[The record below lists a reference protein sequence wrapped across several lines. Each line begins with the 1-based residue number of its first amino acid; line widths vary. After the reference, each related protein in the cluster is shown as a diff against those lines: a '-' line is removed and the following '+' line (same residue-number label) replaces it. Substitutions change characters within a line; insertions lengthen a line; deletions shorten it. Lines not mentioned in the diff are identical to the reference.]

1 MSDNTGFSLLEV
13 LIAIVL
19 LAIVV
24 AVCVPYLKVDLA
36 SSDPAGRASA
46 FHLRVADAIANE
58 HGPDLHLISLEQY
71 RSLAS
76 LNGWACER
84 VEQDSM
90 LTDEPESAGFWVKI
104 SDGDSNGLY
113 WAVSEEEQGR

>member
-1 MSDNTGFSLLEV
+1 MNARSGFSLLEV

-24 AVCVPYLKVDLA
+24 AVCVPYLKVNQA

-58 HGPDLHLISLEQY
+58 HGPGLHLISLEQY
-71 RSLAS
+71 SSLAS

-84 VEQDSM
+84 LEQDSM
-90 LTDEPESAGFWVKI
+90 LTDEPESAGYWVKI
-104 SDGDSNGLY
+104 SDGELSALY
-113 WAVSEEEQGR
+113 WAVLEEGHSP

>member
-1 MSDNTGFSLLEV
+1 MNARSGFSLLEV

-24 AVCVPYLKVDLA
+24 AVCVPYLKVNQA

-58 HGPDLHLISLEQY
+58 HGPGLHLISLEQY
-71 RSLAS
+71 SSLAS

-84 VEQDSM
+84 LVQDSM
-90 LTDEPESAGFWVKI
+90 MTDEPESAGFWVKI
-104 SDGDSNGLY
+104 SDGESSGVY
-113 WAVSEEEQGR
+113 WAVPEDGQSQ